1 MREGGHGSQDSS
13 PTTDDSPYNIYIYI
27 CIYIHT
33 HIFIPSSLE
42 IKNNIEATMRM
53 LYFLVVVSF
62 IAIQVVAAETF
73 PWKQL
78 NTTGTK
84 PSNRYGHTSV
94 VWNDMM
100 VVFGGRDRL
109 NVSPYT
115 KFDKNDVWSLNLT
128 TLEWTC
134 LSAATTITYTKKKYW
149 CMLFL
154 HINIE

>member
-1 MREGGHGSQDSS
+1 
-13 PTTDDSPYNIYIYI
+13 
-27 CIYIHT
+27 
-33 HIFIPSSLE
+33 
-42 IKNNIEATMRM
+42 M

-84 PSNRYGHTSV
+84 PSSRYGHTSV

-109 NVSPYT
+109 RVSPYT
-115 KFDKNDVWSLNLT
+115 NFDKNDVWSLNLT

-134 LSAATTITYTKKKYW
+134 RSAATTTTYTKKNSGGCSLYISSLNE
-149 CMLFL
+149 CNSAATSLSL
-154 HINIE
+154 TDVTASDDG